1 MNVCAIKE
9 HLLRR
14 RKFFISGEPDYFFV
28 VHNVGQF
35 QKLCP
40 ENGYLRIGPL
50 ILAPLVDCFCL
61 QKKGKKKRY
70 SQMKILRWTS
80 GNIRKSKESNL
91 IGDEDNRRTTCSCH
105 FSKKHGSS
113 RCPSKHVFVS
123 ILFCL
128 FSKTKNNF

>member
-28 VHNVGQF
+28 LHNVGQF

-50 ILAPLVDCFCL
+50 IFGTFSGLLL
-61 QKKGKKKRY
+61 LTKKGEKKK
-70 SQMKILRWTS
+70 KI
-80 GNIRKSKESNL
+80 
-91 IGDEDNRRTTCSCH
+91 
-105 FSKKHGSS
+105 
-113 RCPSKHVFVS
+113 
-123 ILFCL
+123 
-128 FSKTKNNF
+128 